1 MSEIF
6 KNNLKRTEI
15 LIICAFFTAS
25 FEDFLSTF
33 SVFLVFVRY
42 APQTLHFALCKWFTF
57 DVIPFI
63 LWLKSEDIL

>member
-42 APQTLHFALCKWFTF
+42 APQTLQFALSAWFTF
-57 DVIPFI
+57 TVFLYI
-63 LWLKSEDIL
+63 LFVNGEVEI